1 MTSPSPRPPR
11 TPERV
16 CHFCGLVIEDN
27 EKVIEAKT
35 RNGWAH
41 VTCWYDGGPFERKMR
56 GLLRR
61 REDSTHG
68 LPPAPGSLPKLPQS
82 AFNLEKKKGKKGT
95 RGQ

>member
-1 MTSPSPRPPR
+1 MTAEVAHI
-11 TPERV
+11 ERV
-16 CHFCGLVIEDN
+16 CHFCGLVIEDD

-61 REDSTHG
+61 REDRRS
-68 LPPAPGSLPKLPQS
+68 
-82 AFNLEKKKGKKGT
+82 
-95 RGQ
+95 